1 MEIPNHFPILNS
13 SKKITDLGA
22 RRNPQLLIFNSYF
35 LFFSAF
41 IFVQFSNHLFY
52 PEVGISN
59 ESKEYLAKLFPQLCS
74 CNGNGLLSFI
84 MSFI

>member
-41 IFVQFSNHLFY
+41 FFY
-52 PEVGISN
+52 SI
-59 ESKEYLAKLFPQLCS
+59 
-74 CNGNGLLSFI
+74 
-84 MSFI
+84 

>member
-41 IFVQFSNHLFY
+41 FLFNLIITFSTLKS
-52 PEVGISN
+52 VS
-59 ESKEYLAKLFPQLCS
+59 A
-74 CNGNGLLSFI
+74 
-84 MSFI
+84 MSRRNI